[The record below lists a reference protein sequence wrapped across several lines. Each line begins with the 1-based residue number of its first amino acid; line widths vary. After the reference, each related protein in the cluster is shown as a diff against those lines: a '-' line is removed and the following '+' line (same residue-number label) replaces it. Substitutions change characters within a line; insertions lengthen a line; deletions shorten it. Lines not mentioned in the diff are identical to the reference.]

1 MYETLENGPNKH
13 VRSVARIKHG
23 FVKLV
28 VILFSLNTRCD
39 YVIPYNNNNNNN
51 NNNNDNNNN
60 NPYYYYD
67 NINNKNNN
75 NNNKN
80 NNARCNNR
88 DDVLHLTSL

>member
-28 VILFSLNTRCD
+28 VILFNLNTRCD
-39 YVIPYNNNNNNN
+39 YVIPCNN

>member
-60 NPYYYYD
+60 N
-67 NINNKNNN
+67 
-75 NNNKN
+75 

>member
-13 VRSVARIKHG
+13 VRNVARLKHG

-51 NNNNDNNNN
+51 NNNN
-60 NPYYYYD
+60 PYYYYD

-75 NNNKN
+75 NNNNNN

>member
-13 VRSVARIKHG
+13 VRNVARLKHG

-51 NNNNDNNNN
+51 NNNN
-60 NPYYYYD
+60 PYYYYD

-75 NNNKN
+75 NNNNN

>member
-13 VRSVARIKHG
+13 VRNVARLKHG

-51 NNNNDNNNN
+51 NNN
-60 NPYYYYD
+60 PYYYYD

-75 NNNKN
+75 NNN

>member
-13 VRSVARIKHG
+13 VRNVARIKHG

-51 NNNNDNNNN
+51 N
-60 NPYYYYD
+60 PYYYDD

-75 NNNKN
+75 NNNN

>member
-13 VRSVARIKHG
+13 VRNVARLKHG

-51 NNNNDNNNN
+51 N
-60 NPYYYYD
+60 PYYYYD

-75 NNNKN
+75 NN

>member
-28 VILFSLNTRCD
+28 VILFNLNTRCD
-39 YVIPYNNNNNNN
+39 YVIPYNN

>member
-13 VRSVARIKHG
+13 VRNVARIKHG

-51 NNNNDNNNN
+51 N
-60 NPYYYYD
+60 PYYYYD

-75 NNNKN
+75 NN

>member
-13 VRSVARIKHG
+13 VRNVARLKHG

-51 NNNNDNNNN
+51 NNN
-60 NPYYYYD
+60 PYYYYD

-75 NNNKN
+75 NNNNN